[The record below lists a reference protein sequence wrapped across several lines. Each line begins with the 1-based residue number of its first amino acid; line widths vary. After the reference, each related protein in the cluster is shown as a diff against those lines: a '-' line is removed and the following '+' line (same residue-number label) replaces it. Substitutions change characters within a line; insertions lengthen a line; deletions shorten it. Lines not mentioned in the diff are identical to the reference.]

1 MKALLL
7 WPLMPNSFWSYQE
20 TLDLAGLRS
29 TNPPLGLIT
38 VAALLPSDWEIRF
51 VDRNVR
57 LETAS
62 DWEWC
67 DLVIISAMII
77 QKKDFQELIAKGLQL
92 GKKVA
97 VGGPYPTS
105 YPEVAQKAGADYL
118 ILDEGELTIPLFL
131 AALEQGEPS
140 GVFRASEKPDVTMT
154 PIARYDLLYLDAYLA
169 ITVQFSRG
177 CPFQCEFCDIIN
189 LYGRRCFCGS

>member
-7 WPLMPNSFWSYQE
+7 WPIMPNSFWSYQE

-38 VAALLPSDWEIRF
+38 VAAMLPSDWEIRL

-57 LETAS
+57 LETDA
-62 DWEWC
+62 DWDWC

-77 QKKDFQELIAKGLQL
+77 QKKDLWELIKKGVAL

-97 VGGPYPTS
+97 STRICLG
-105 YPEVAQKAGADYL
+105 
-118 ILDEGELTIPLFL
+118 
-131 AALEQGEPS
+131 
-140 GVFRASEKPDVTMT
+140 
-154 PIARYDLLYLDAYLA
+154 
-169 ITVQFSRG
+169 SR
-177 CPFQCEFCDIIN
+177 
-189 LYGRRCFCGS
+189 S